1 MNFRNFVLFAA
12 LTSVIG
18 CATVEPGNAGVVVDW
33 DGVQEIPLPEGFHQI
48 NVFTDTV
55 VNYPV
60 KIQVYNAPASAMS
73 KDMQLA
79 NTQVTVNYKVAI
91 ADAPGLYQSV
101 GMIDDV
107 EAVLIR
113 PKVQD
118 TVKKYTAQYAAEQ
131 LIGDREAVT
140 VAIKEELVAELAE
153 LDITVTEVSLTNFNF
168 AEEFQK
174 AVEDKQIA
182 EQQAKT
188 AMNQVAIE
196 EAEAAKTVVRAVAE
210 AESTLALARAEANKL
225 LDRSLTEK
233 VIRYEMVK
241 KWDGVN
247 SKVVSGNGSG
257 LLISVE

>member
-1 MNFRNFVLFAA
+1 
-12 LTSVIG
+12 
-18 CATVEPGNAGVVVDW
+18 
-33 DGVQEIPLPEGFHQI
+33 
-48 NVFTDTV
+48 
-55 VNYPV
+55 
-60 KIQVYNAPASAMS
+60 
-73 KDMQLA
+73 
-79 NTQVTVNYKVAI
+79 
-91 ADAPGLYQSV
+91 
-101 GMIDDV
+101 
-107 EAVLIR
+107 
-113 PKVQD
+113 
-118 TVKKYTAQYAAEQ
+118 
-131 LIGDREAVT
+131 
-140 VAIKEELVAELAE
+140 
-153 LDITVTEVSLTNFNF
+153 VSLTNFNF

-210 AESTLALARAEANKL
+210 AESTLALARAQAEANKL